1 MKKLS
6 IALLGSFLLYLIFN
20 YVFISKSKDV
30 EESMHSEYG
39 AYEAHKAYVLN
50 TMARQDAFDFSSSLT
65 IKNDTKTEVLVKVV
79 LAKDNSDYMIY
90 LLPPGKVEST
100 EIKPENYYLKLR
112 YYDAKKFSFAK
123 GDEFNINDDDQIT
136 ITLEKVIFGNYGT
149 SGISG
154 SEF

>member
-20 YVFISKSKDV
+20 YVFISKSKNV
-30 EESMHSEYG
+30 EESMNTEYG
-39 AYEAHKAYVLN
+39 IYEANKARILN
-50 TMARQDAFDFSSSLT
+50 TQAMQDAFDFSSSLT
-65 IKNDTKTEVLVKVV
+65 IKNDTKTEVMVKVV
-79 LAKDNSDYMIY
+79 LSKDNSDYMIF
-90 LLPPGKVEST
+90 LLSPGRQESAQ
-100 EIKPENYYLKLR
+100 IKPENYYLKLR

-123 GDEFNINDDDQIT
+123 GDEFNMNDGDRIT